1 MTAPDPQ
8 AAEAA
13 HDLAS
18 RVYSTHSG
26 YSFVEA
32 VRQYLDA
39 AGHAL
44 ARALKGD
51 RCDG

>member
-8 AAEAA
+8 AA

-18 RVYSTHSG
+18 RVYATHRG

-32 VRQYLDA
+32 IRQYLDA

-44 ARALKGD
+44 ARALKGE
-51 RCDG
+51 RNDG